1 VDKIGENEKFLRA
14 SKVFQKLGEGKKKRR
29 LLKEAQIKDGRL
41 TKLTAN
47 YFQRQE
53 ESKKI
58 IQNRLKS
65 IEEVNFDRPEGMSDE
80 EYTRKIV
87 EMEAEKSGILP
98 ASPRINIK
106 PTGKVDPDFFNQK
119 SISNKTT
126 STGNLNPPYKNVL
139 STETNTEEKAYLTPL
154 LIISIAVFVGIL
166 VIATNWEALEISL
179 MADVYAI
186 LFLSVILGIVIFIG
200 IFLLIDREDRRE
212 EGTFEERRMNPDL
225 NCSDFNLHKIRL
237 CEFKRSKYM
246 WKMYYMGSKG
256 GIYTLSAN
264 GTRNYKY

>member
-1 VDKIGENEKFLRA
+1 MDKIGENEKFLRA

-87 EMEAEKSGILP
+87 EMEAEICGIAP
-98 ASPRINIK
+98 AGPRLNGPITGQIGSNFYG
-106 PTGKVDPDFFNQK
+106 PTTPVVKTGPRGGK
-119 SISNKTT
+119 
-126 STGNLNPPYKNVL
+126 
-139 STETNTEEKAYLTPL
+139 
-154 LIISIAVFVGIL
+154 
-166 VIATNWEALEISL
+166 
-179 MADVYAI
+179 
-186 LFLSVILGIVIFIG
+186 
-200 IFLLIDREDRRE
+200 
-212 EGTFEERRMNPDL
+212 
-225 NCSDFNLHKIRL
+225 
-237 CEFKRSKYM
+237 
-246 WKMYYMGSKG
+246 
-256 GIYTLSAN
+256 YTLGRTKN
-264 GTRNYKY
+264 GRPYRRYF